1 MAILAMP
8 VIAFVLWH
16 LLAIVNKKA
25 AWGRKLFK
33 RSIINTTSIVFVW
46 LLIFSLPA
54 DASESKCEIWPAWNN
69 FRNKFVSDEGRVVDR
84 SLPQHVTTS
93 EGQSYG
99 LMFALIAND
108 RTSFD
113 LILRWTEDNLANG
126 DLTSQ
131 LPAWNWG
138 KRTDGNW
145 GMIDSNAAADAD
157 LWIAYALSEAGRLWK
172 VQKYTALA
180 ELLTARILR
189 EETAEIP
196 GLGLTL
202 LPGPKGFH
210 PDEATWRL
218 NPSYLPIQ
226 IMRHFAVI
234 YPNSGW
240 HKIAQT
246 SLEIITRSAPLGFVP
261 EWINYQV
268 GKGFQIDNNPT
279 LAEGG
284 FNAIRVY
291 LWAGMLDSRDP
302 AYPILLTKL
311 APMGRYLTN
320 NGSLPRKINTL
331 EGAINGSVSAGF
343 SSALLPFL
351 KTHKLNEA
359 LHQQRQRVIAL
370 SPLDRTDNYYDQVLT
385 LFGLGWLEGR
395 YKFDRNGLLK
405 PRWICA
411 KS

>member
-1 MAILAMP
+1 MQ
-8 VIAFVLWH
+8 
-16 LLAIVNKKA
+16 
-25 AWGRKLFK
+25 GEKLFQ
-33 RSIINTTSIVFVW
+33 RSIINIAFVVFVW
-46 LLIFSLPA
+46 LLVFPLSA
-54 DASESKCEIWPAWNN
+54 GASESKCEIWPAWNN
-69 FRNKFVSDEGRVVDR
+69 FRNKFVSDAGRVVDR
-84 SLPQHVTTS
+84 STPQHVTTS

-99 LMFALIAND
+99 LLFALVAND

-138 KRTDGNW
+138 KRTDGSW
-145 GMIDSNAAADAD
+145 GVIDDNAAADAD
-157 LWIAYALSEAGRLWK
+157 LWIAYALGEAGRLWK
-172 VQKYTALA
+172 AQKYKALA
-180 ELLTARILR
+180 ELMAARILR

-210 PDEATWRL
+210 PDEVTWRL

-226 IMRHFAVI
+226 IMRRFAII
-234 YPNSGW
+234 YPEHGW
-240 HKIAQT
+240 DKVAMT
-246 SLEIITRSAPLGFVP
+246 SLEIITRSAPVGFVP
-261 EWINYQV
+261 EWVDYQT
-268 GKGFQIDNNPT
+268 GKGFQVDINPT

-302 AYPILLTKL
+302 ASLILLTKL
-311 APMGRYLTN
+311 AQMGRYLAS
-320 NGSLPRKINTL
+320 NGMLQREINTS
-331 EGAINGSVSAGF
+331 EGVIKGSASAGF

-351 KTHKLNEA
+351 KASKLGKV

-385 LFGLGWLEGR
+385 LFGLGWLEGY
-395 YKFDRNGLLK
+395 YKFDHNGMLK
-405 PRWICA
+405 PRWTCA
-411 KS
+411 KG

>member
-1 MAILAMP
+1 MLHRATI
-8 VIAFVLWH
+8 
-16 LLAIVNKKA
+16 K
-25 AWGRKLFK
+25 
-33 RSIINTTSIVFVW
+33 IVFLAFIW
-46 LLIFSLPA
+46 LLSFSLPV
-54 DASESKCEIWPAWNN
+54 DAGVSKCEIWPAWSN
-69 FRNKFVSDEGRVVDR
+69 FRSKFVSDEGRVVDR

-99 LMFALIAND
+99 LIFALIAND
-108 RTSFD
+108 RVSFD

-126 DLTSQ
+126 DLTGQ

-138 KRTDGNW
+138 KRADGSW
-145 GMIDSNAAADAD
+145 GVIDGNAAADAD

-180 ELLTARILR
+180 ELLAARILR

-226 IMRHFAVI
+226 IMRHFAAI
-234 YPNSGW
+234 YPKSDWN
-240 HKIAQT
+240 KITET
-246 SLEIITRSAPLGFVP
+246 SLEIITRSAPLGFMP
-261 EWINYQV
+261 EWIDYQA
-268 GKGFQIDNNPT
+268 GKGFQPDHAPT
-279 LAEGG
+279 HAEGG
-284 FNAIRVY
+284 FNAVRVY

-302 AYPILLTKL
+302 AYPVLLKKL
-311 APMGRYLTN
+311 APMGRYVAS
-320 NGSLPRKINTL
+320 NGMLPQKINSHD
-331 EGAINGSVSAGF
+331 GVIKGSASAGF

-351 KTHKLNEA
+351 KASRLGVA

-370 SPLDRTDNYYDQVLT
+370 SPLDRADNYYDQVLT
-385 LFGLGWLEGR
+385 LFGLGWIEGY
-395 YKFDRNGLLK
+395 YKFGRNGLFK

-411 KS
+411 KN